1 VSDPE
6 GSSTKEER
14 DECRRLPGLHGGLV
28 VISSE
33 EMVEDRVRGSV
44 SAVHVFCRV
53 STCVENRMPPPPAEE
68 RPGPMA
74 YVVRFRL

>member
-1 VSDPE
+1 MPQVAWAPWRARSDF
-6 GSSTKEER
+6 T
-14 DECRRLPGLHGGLV
+14 GGV
-28 VISSE
+28 RAARTPPMISSE
-33 EMVEDRVRGSV
+33 EMVENRVRDSV
-44 SAVHVFCRV
+44 SAVHVIRRV